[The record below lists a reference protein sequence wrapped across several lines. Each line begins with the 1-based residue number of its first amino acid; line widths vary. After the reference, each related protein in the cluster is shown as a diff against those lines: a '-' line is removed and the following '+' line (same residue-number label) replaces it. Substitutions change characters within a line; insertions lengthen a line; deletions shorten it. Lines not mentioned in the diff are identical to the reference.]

1 MLGAAGASALLL
13 VGCGSRAG
21 SEFEGYWADWSEQN
35 PSRIVGMKTIERT
48 SGNNFLL
55 RSRFRGRREKI
66 EIALTYQSPG
76 LLAGSHQGAR
86 FEVRRV
92 ADDLHMTLIG
102 EKSFG
107 AVLKRSNAQEYA
119 EFVAQFT
126 RRP

>member
-1 MLGAAGASALLL
+1 
-13 VGCGSRAG
+13 
-21 SEFEGYWADWSEQN
+21 
-35 PSRIVGMKTIERT
+35 MKTIERT

-92 ADDLHMTLIG
+92 AEELHLTLIG

-119 EFVAQFT
+119 EFVAQIT
-126 RRP
+126 R